1 MAILNVKDLTKNFG
15 GLQAVSHVD
24 IEVEK
29 GELIGLIGPN
39 GAGKTT
45 IFNLLTGVYTPT
57 SGKIELKNQ
66 ETGDLIKINGLK
78 PYITSSFGI
87 SRTFQNIRLFKELT
101 VLDNLRIAMHKR
113 CKYSLFAS
121 IFRTK
126 SYRENEEL
134 FYENAMNILKFVG
147 LEEKKDELADNLPYG
162 EQRKLEIARAVAT
175 GASVVF
181 LDEPA
186 AGMNPSETEE
196 LSRLI
201 KDLRDKYELTIIL
214 IEHDMKF
221 VMNLCERIY
230 VLDFGTII
238 AKGEPNEIKNDK
250 RVIEAYLGEDV

>member
-1 MAILNVKDLTKNFG
+1 
-15 GLQAVSHVD
+15 
-24 IEVEK
+24 
-29 GELIGLIGPN
+29 
-39 GAGKTT
+39 
-45 IFNLLTGVYTPT
+45 
-57 SGKIELKNQ
+57 
-66 ETGDLIKINGLK
+66 
-78 PYITSSFGI
+78 
-87 SRTFQNIRLFKELT
+87 
-101 VLDNLRIAMHKR
+101 MHKR
-113 CKYSLFAS
+113 CKYSLFSA

-134 FYENAMNILKFVG
+134 FYENAINILKFVG
-147 LEEKKDELADNLPYG
+147 LDEKKDELADNLPYG

-201 KDLRDKYELTIIL
+201 RDLRDKYELTIIL